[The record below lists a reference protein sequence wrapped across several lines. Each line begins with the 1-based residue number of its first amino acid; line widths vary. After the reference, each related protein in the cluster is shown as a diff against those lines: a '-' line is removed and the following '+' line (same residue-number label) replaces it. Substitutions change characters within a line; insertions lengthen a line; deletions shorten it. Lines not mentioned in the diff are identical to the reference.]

1 MLDKHVL
8 LKNRTFCYITAV
20 SLITEVSLITGS
32 SLKVTE
38 LIPHIDHM

>member
-8 LKNRTFCYITAV
+8 LKNKRFCYITAV
-20 SLITEVSLITGS
+20 SPITDVSLITGS

-38 LIPHIDHM
+38 LIPHMDHM